1 MIFTVAPPPSDLKV
15 YQNGP
20 TKIKLTWSLPSHP
33 SVTTGYR
40 IVYSVAGGSSN
51 SVEVDGGSNSY
62 VLTGLL
68 NGANYVVSFITK
80 SQHYYHTAR
89 FSVPMGEF
97 TETRMPLKR

>member
-1 MIFTVAPPPSDLKV
+1 MIFTVAPPPPDLKV
-15 YQNGP
+15 YQSGP
-20 TKIKLTWSLPSHP
+20 TKIILTWNLPSHP
-33 SVTTGYR
+33 SVTTGYK
-40 IVYSVAGGSSN
+40 IVYSVPGGSSN

-68 NGANYVVSFITK
+68 NGANYAVSFITK